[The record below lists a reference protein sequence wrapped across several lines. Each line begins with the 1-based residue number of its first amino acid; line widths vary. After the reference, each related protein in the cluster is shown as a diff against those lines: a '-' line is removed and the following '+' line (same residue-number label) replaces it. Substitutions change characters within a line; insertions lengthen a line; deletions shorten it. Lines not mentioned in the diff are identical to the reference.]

1 MLRNVTLCARFRPT
15 TPGGGY
21 LSKSYAPSVLL
32 RNPALEAFC
41 CTYGGPD
48 MAARTHVDRIPR
60 DPGPIAYAALDSDSR
75 ATGYYAPRSAN
86 DVIDLLISVCYHTT
100 MDKGDQKVG
109 LWNGGST
116 RFAGS
121 SAEGRPATSSVTT
134 RCSGRRDRIER
145 MDA

>member
-1 MLRNVTLCARFRPT
+1 VSRTAALDAGRSYGIPRSGRYPSPKGMLRNVTLCARFRPT

-75 ATGYYAPRSAN
+75 ATGYYAPRS
-86 DVIDLLISVCYHTT
+86 V
-100 MDKGDQKVG
+100 K
-109 LWNGGST
+109 
-116 RFAGS
+116 
-121 SAEGRPATSSVTT
+121 
-134 RCSGRRDRIER
+134 
-145 MDA
+145 DAD